1 MKDATDILFGKTRQV
16 VLARLYDVPVTK
28 YYLRELSRQT
38 GISAGALQK
47 ELRTL
52 LGADLIVSEKDGNR
66 VSYSSNTS
74 HPIYPELL
82 ALVRKTCGVRTMIR
96 NAFAS
101 LEEHV
106 RFAAIYGSTA
116 KHTDHAKSDIDL
128 LVVGDLS
135 LARILDVLHP
145 LEDVFAREISVRLYS
160 PDDFRQRL
168 NDRQG
173 FITGVINGPL
183 DVLIGNLNDA

>member
-1 MKDATDILFGKTRQV
+1 MRNATDILFGKTRQE
-16 VLARLYDVPVTK
+16 VLARLYDVPVNK

-38 GISAGALQK
+38 SISAGALQK

-66 VSYSSNTS
+66 VSYSANTS

-96 NAFAS
+96 NTLAP
-101 LEEHV
+101 LEEHI
-106 RFAAIYGSTA
+106 RLAAIYGSTA

-128 LVVGDLS
+128 LVVGNLS
-135 LARILDVLHP
+135 LARVLDVLHP
-145 LEDVFAREISVRLYS
+145 LEEVFAREISVRLYS
-160 PDDFRQRL
+160 PDDFRQSL

-183 DVLIGNLNDA
+183 DVLIGDLNDA